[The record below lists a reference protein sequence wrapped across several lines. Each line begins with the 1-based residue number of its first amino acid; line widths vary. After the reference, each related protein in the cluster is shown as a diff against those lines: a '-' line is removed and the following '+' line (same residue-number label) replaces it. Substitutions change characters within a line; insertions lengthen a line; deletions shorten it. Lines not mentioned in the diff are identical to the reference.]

1 MMLIASVRYEGEIQV
16 VKNDTF
22 YNKESLCRCSPRQR
36 LPRSLYRQAGGVR
49 RGLREFLHPQKIAA
63 VEDASRTDTGGGSS
77 LFIGVL
83 KF

>member
-16 VKNDTF
+16 VKMILLQQRELMQMLSEATAIVF
-22 YNKESLCRCSPRQR
+22 ALSPRR
-36 LPRSLYRQAGGVR
+36 RSSTRFARIFTAV
-49 RGLREFLHPQKIAA
+49 KIAA
-63 VEDASRTDTGGGSS
+63 VEDASRTDTGGGSP